1 MKSTASII
9 HDESG
14 HLHSRNSLD
23 VHIYEYEIHMSKT
36 LNIYIH
42 TCIYLYAMYADI
54 AHIQT
59 LYTIFFY
66 CGRNIS
72 VSTLNMQFTHS
83 CETEQFAHMSCNL
96 FIDCNVQYSFAFLTS
111 FWFKL

>member
-9 HDESG
+9 QDESG

-23 VHIYEYEIHMSKT
+23 VHICEYEIHMSKN
-36 LNIYIH
+36 LHIYIH

-59 LYTIFFY
+59 LYTIFFLLWQEY
-66 CGRNIS
+66 IS
-72 VSTLNMQFTHS
+72 EYIKYAV
-83 CETEQFAHMSCNL
+83 
-96 FIDCNVQYSFAFLTS
+96 YS
-111 FWFKL
+111 